1 MKIFNVLEVTP
12 NLNPRILMIFYVAL
26 LYLFK
31 IQINNFLDVFLIMN
45 TNALEVVMAI
55 RILFIVIIIRFIFV
69 VTVIKVK
76 FIIIVMFILIT
87 IIVIFIDITI

>member
-76 FIIIVMFILIT
+76 FIVIVMFILIA
-87 IIVIFIDITI
+87 IIVIFIAIAI